1 MRAQLIMAVGTA
13 LVLSGCGETVSWGY
27 RNKLDHAVAVVEH
40 GWGGARRIA
49 LARHQT
55 IPPGFGQLPNAIDL
69 VAPDGHVFAHY
80 RRSEIPRIG
89 PEHILDYLVITPK
102 SVYVESERQPS
113 NRSEDST
120 H

>member
-1 MRAQLIMAVGTA
+1 MRAQLIISVGTA

-27 RNKLDHAVAVVEH
+27 RNKLDHAVTVVEH
-40 GWGGARRIA
+40 GWGGARRIV
-49 LARHQT
+49 LAGHQT
-55 IPPGFGQLPNAIDL
+55 IPPGFGQLPNTIDL

-89 PEHILDYLVITPK
+89 PEHILDYLVIAPNR
-102 SVYVESERQPS
+102 VYVEPERES
-113 NRSEDST
+113 RNRSEDSI